1 MYRQTEPE
9 DRMRDQIVKM
19 LPELK
24 EIRDDSLRD
33 KIISV
38 WEDALNM
45 GGWNIED
52 LKRMPFTLLVKDVEI
67 TFIEHVR
74 TVCRMCIAMEHV
86 LVDAYGERVTIHH
99 DYLVAGALIADVGK
113 LLEFSEENGK
123 FVKGELGKYL
133 RHPFTGV
140 GLCYRHDVP
149 YQVSHLSAVHSKE
162 GEGGFRS
169 AEAIL
174 FHHAD
179 FTDFELIG
187 G

>member
-1 MYRQTEPE
+1 
-9 DRMRDQIVKM
+9 M
-19 LPELK
+19 LPEL
-24 EIRDDSLRD
+24 EDIHDTDLRD
-33 KIISV
+33 KIIAV
-38 WEDALNM
+38 WEDALTM
-45 GGWNIED
+45 GQWQIDD
-52 LKRMPFTLLVKDVEI
+52 LKRMPFTLLVQGVEI

-74 TVCRMCIAMEHV
+74 TVCQMCIAMEKT
-86 LVDAYGERVTIHH
+86 LTDAYGDRIKIHH

-113 LLEFSEENGK
+113 LLEFSEKGGSFE
-123 FVKGELGKYL
+123 KGELGKYL

-149 YQVSHLSAVHSKE
+149 YQVAHLSAVHSKE

-169 AEAIL
+169 AEAII

-179 FTDFELIG
+179 FTDFELVG